1 MRGDKM
7 QKQKYDCVE
16 SFKQNL
22 FCSQDKPVDEHYDNL
37 SV

>member
-1 MRGDKM
+1 M

-22 FCSQDKPVDEHYDNL
+22 FYSQDKAGGDHCDNL